1 MAFGTTASFVTSRYI
16 SLQTRSLTDS
26 YVSFSAHESGVTRHA
41 MRSVQAGSEP
51 VPTER
56 TSLNMD
62 SRFAL
67 IDQERGA
74 LRLLVTLEKYGQG
87 LVRQQLI
94 DELREQG
101 VGRSSL
107 YSSLDACRELG
118 LIVDFKMQRGSNYY
132 TVSMLTKEGY
142 QLACKLLEIAEILD
156 THMAHD
162 V

>member
-1 MAFGTTASFVTSRYI
+1 
-16 SLQTRSLTDS
+16 
-26 YVSFSAHESGVTRHA
+26 
-41 MRSVQAGSEP
+41 

-56 TSLNMD
+56 TNLDTD

-118 LIVDFKMQRGSNYY
+118 LIVDVKMQRGSNYY
-132 TVSMLTKEGY
+132 TVSMLTEEGY
-142 QLACKLLEIAEILD
+142 QLACKLLEITKILD
-156 THMAHD
+156 AHMAHD

>member
-1 MAFGTTASFVTSRYI
+1 M
-16 SLQTRSLTDS
+16 
-26 YVSFSAHESGVTRHA
+26 
-41 MRSVQAGSEP
+41 
-51 VPTER
+51 PTER
-56 TSLNMD
+56 TSLDTD

-118 LIVDFKMQRGSNYY
+118 LVVDVKMQTGSKNYI
-132 TVSMLTKEGY
+132 VSMLTEQGY
-142 QLACKLLEIAEILD
+142 QLASKLLEITEILD
-156 THMAHD
+156 AHMAHD
-162 V
+162 A

>member
-1 MAFGTTASFVTSRYI
+1 MPA
-16 SLQTRSLTDS
+16 
-26 YVSFSAHESGVTRHA
+26 
-41 MRSVQAGSEP
+41 
-51 VPTER
+51 ER
-56 TSLNMD
+56 TNLETD

-74 LRLLVTLEKYGQG
+74 LRLLVTLEKNGQG

-94 DELREQG
+94 DELRDQG

-118 LIVDFKMQRGSNYY
+118 LIIDVKMQRDSKNY
-132 TVSMLTKEGY
+132 TVSMLTEQGY
-142 QLACKLLEIAEILD
+142 QLACKLLEITELLD
-156 THMAHD
+156 AHIAHD